1 MHFGLPAV
9 DYIVIGIYL
18 IFMLAIGFYFSRF
31 MKEGKD
37 FFVGGNLIPWWVS
50 GVSLYMTLFSAW
62 TFTGAASFIY
72 NTSWFGLLYF
82 VTWPISFIIGFQL
95 SAKRWRRTRMT
106 SPVEYIQ
113 TRFNKTT
120 HLFLATILALS
131 MVYWPAHHLA
141 SLSKICAPALFPN
154 SMLAIDIMIVVT
166 GIVILIYTISGGLWA
181 VCVTDVVQFLILMAI
196 CLVLVP
202 TVFLTGDLG
211 SVAHFFREL
220 PPLTFHHVIRGKT
233 TYTLW
238 YIVGILF
245 YNIFGTAVGDKAQ
258 RYYSVKD
265 EKAAMKVGWLAF
277 GLFLTA
283 PILFGIPPLIGK
295 VLWPNIHLLKEFSNV
310 TKPDENI
317 FIAVV
322 LKYMPAG
329 MVGIFLS
336 AMMAASMSAMD
347 SVWNAVSSIISVDI
361 YKNIFNPDAS
371 EKTVL
376 RVGRI
381 TMVFLAAIAI
391 TLALVIIHSSYGVF
405 TFSNIFFGLTG
416 VPVAIPLFLGI
427 MSRNISR
434 WSAFSS
440 ILAGTLMA
448 ATARFLLHYSLG
460 QQYISTIVV
469 TLLFIYISLPFGK
482 LYLRGKQ
489 WAAGGSAVL
498 AFLLWGYSLILNHNP
513 SLSFGTLTSQF
524 RALSPDWLLS
534 SSFWAILTA
543 LGFFTI
549 AYFFSKL
556 YARDLTNPSEEVRE
570 FFVKMD
576 TPIDVEKEVLSRGV
590 KEVNI
595 FPMVGTISLL
605 LAALALA
612 ILVFPAARSDIGV
625 NFAVAGFL
633 GITGFL
639 MLLSRKAVD

>member
-9 DYIVIGIYL
+9 DYIVIGFYL
-18 IFMLAIGFYFSRF
+18 VLMLVIGFYFSRF
-31 MKEGKD
+31 MKAGKD

-72 NTSWFGLLYF
+72 NTGWFGLLYF

-120 HLFLATILALS
+120 HIFLATILALS

-141 SLSKICAPALFPN
+141 SVSKICAPALFPN
-154 SMLAIDIMIVVT
+154 SMTAIDIMIVVT

-181 VCVTDVVQFLILMAI
+181 VCVTDVVQFLILI
-196 CLVLVP
+196 TITLVLVP
-202 TVFLTGDLG
+202 TIFLTGDLG
-211 SVAHFFREL
+211 SIADFLHKT

-238 YIVGILF
+238 YISGILF

-317 FIAVV
+317 YIAVV

-336 AMMAASMSAMD
+336 AMLAASMSAMD

-361 YKNIFNPDAS
+361 YKNLFKPKAT
-371 EKTVL
+371 EKEVL
-376 RVGRI
+376 QVGRI
-381 TMVFLAAIAI
+381 TMIFLAAIAI

-427 MSRNISR
+427 MSRKISR

-448 ATARFLLHYSLG
+448 SAARFLLHYSIG
-460 QQYISTIVV
+460 QQYISTIIV
-469 TLLFIYISLPFGK
+469 TLLFIYLSIPFGK
-482 LYLRGKQ
+482 LYLLGKKYA
-489 WAAGGSAVL
+489 AAGSLFLGA
-498 AFLLWGYSLILNHNP
+498 LLWFLSVLLNNNP
-513 SLSFGTLTSQF
+513 SLSFA
-524 RALSPDWLLS
+524 ALGREFQHFSPDFFLS
-534 SSFWAILTA
+534 SSFWVLAMGF
-543 LGFFTI
+543 GFFLI
-549 AYFFSKL
+549 SYYFSFL
-556 YARDLTNPSEEVRE
+556 YAKDLTTPSPEVEE
-570 FFVKMD
+570 FFIKMN
-576 TPIDVEKEVLSRGV
+576 TPIDVEKEVLAGGT

-595 FPMVGTISLL
+595 FPMVGSIALI

-612 ILVFPAARSDIGV
+612 ILAFPAARTDIGV

-633 GITGFL
+633 GVTGFL
-639 MLLSRKAVD
+639 MLLSKKATD

>member
-1 MHFGLPAV
+1 MGLPAV
-9 DYIVIGIYL
+9 DYIVIGFYL
-18 IFMLAIGFYFSRF
+18 ILMLAIGFYFSRF
-31 MKEGKD
+31 MKQGKD

-82 VTWPISFIIGFQL
+82 VTWPVSFIIGFQL
-95 SAKRWRRTRMT
+95 SARRWRRTRMT

-120 HLFLATILALS
+120 HIFLATILALS

-141 SLSKICAPALFPN
+141 SVSKICAPALFPN
-154 SMLAIDIMIVVT
+154 SMTAIDTMIVVT

-181 VCVTDVVQFLILMAI
+181 VCVTDVVQFLILI
-196 CLVLVP
+196 TITLVLVP
-202 TVFLTGDLG
+202 TIFLTGDLG
-211 SVAHFFREL
+211 SIADFIHKT

-233 TYTLW
+233 PYTLW
-238 YIVGILF
+238 YIFGVLF

-317 FIAVV
+317 YIAVV

-336 AMMAASMSAMD
+336 AMLAASMSAMD

-361 YKNIFNPDAS
+361 YKNMFNPDAS

-376 RVGRI
+376 RVGRFTI
-381 TMVFLAAIAI
+381 IFLAVIAI
-391 TLALVIIHSSYGVF
+391 TLALVITHSSYGVF

-427 MSRNISR
+427 ISRKISR

-448 ATARFLLHYSLG
+448 SAARFLLHYSIG
-460 QQYISTIVV
+460 QQYISTILV
-469 TLLFIYISLPFGK
+469 TLVFIYLSVPFGK
-482 LYLRGKQ
+482 LYLLGKKFA
-489 WAAGGSAVL
+489 AAGSAAL
-498 AFLLWGYSLILNHNP
+498 AGLLWFLSLILNNNT
-513 SLSFGTLTSQF
+513 SLSFAQTGKELSRFGPDSFLT
-524 RALSPDWLLS
+524 A
-534 SSFWAILTA
+534 SFWAFAVAI
-543 LGFFTI
+543 GFFLI
-549 AYFFSKL
+549 SYYFSML
-556 YARDLTNPSEEVRE
+556 YAKDISTPSPEVEE
-570 FFVKMD
+570 FFVKMN
-576 TPIDVEKEVLSRGV
+576 TPVDVQKEVLAGGA

-595 FPMVGTISLL
+595 FPMVGNIALL
-605 LAALALA
+605 LAALVLA
-612 ILVFPAARSDIGV
+612 ILLFPDARGDIGV
-625 NFAVAGFL
+625 NLAVAGIL
-633 GITGFL
+633 GLTGFL
-639 MLLSRKAVD
+639 MLLSKKMTD